1 MTNIQDEVAMLRRI
15 PLFAHIE
22 PAQLK
27 LIAFTAQRIAYTP
40 GQELF
45 RQGDDAEAAYVIIDG
60 SAEVL
65 VNTPDGELKVAMV
78 EKNELVGEIAILCD
92 TPRTATIRATTQLE
106 VLRLVKDQFLTMIR
120 EFPDLAIEM
129 MRVLATR
136 LTVTT
141 EELTDA
147 RNKLAEAG

>member
-1 MTNIQDEVAMLRRI
+1 MTNIQEDVAMLRRI
-15 PLFAHIE
+15 PLFAQID
-22 PAQLK
+22 PAKLK
-27 LIAFTAQRIAYTP
+27 LIAFTAERIPYTP

-45 RQGDDAEAAYVIIDG
+45 RQGDDAEAAYVILNG
-60 SAEVL
+60 TAEVL

-106 VLRLVKDQFLTMIR
+106 VLRLVNDQFFTMIK

-136 LTVTT
+136 LTTTT

-147 RNKLAEAG
+147 RNKLAEGS